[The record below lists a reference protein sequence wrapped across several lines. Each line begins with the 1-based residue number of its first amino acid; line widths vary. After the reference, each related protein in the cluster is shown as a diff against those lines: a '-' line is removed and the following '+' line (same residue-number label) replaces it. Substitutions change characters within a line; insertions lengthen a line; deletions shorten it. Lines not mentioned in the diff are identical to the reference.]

1 MLCWYARRERA
12 REREGKREMPDGW
25 SIIQFGTFGFF
36 FIFYFFFV
44 CFLLLIRRRR
54 FDVTRLNGNVA
65 IGDESHM
72 EIFLDL
78 RISFQP
84 VFFSLLLSL
93 SHVVWLFGFLGCSHR
108 KTISRICS
116 TNDLT
121 LSYHVG
127 SFANNDKY
135 FQMPWPQTINNDI
148 ALAINKIISNE
159 RHNKWLWPCV
169 AVIRFELMR
178 DFKMVL
184 PSFE

>member
-1 MLCWYARRERA
+1 MPA

-25 SIIQFGTFGFF
+25 SIIQFGTLGFF
-36 FIFYFFFV
+36 FYMFSLV
-44 CFLLLIRRRR
+44 DSSSSCRCNAPEWQRCDRRRKSHGNI
-54 FDVTRLNGNVA
+54 FRLANFFSA
-65 IGDESHM
+65 S
-72 EIFLDL
+72 
-78 RISFQP
+78 
-84 VFFSLLLSL
+84 FFSLFLSL

-121 LSYHVG
+121 LSYHVD